1 MLTCVC
7 RRYHCRRHRCR
18 VLKRKKMYEQ
28 QRDQLSQQ
36 AFNIEQTSFTIENLK
51 DTQTTVET

>member
-1 MLTCVC
+1 
-7 RRYHCRRHRCR
+7 
-18 VLKRKKMYEQ
+18 MYEQ